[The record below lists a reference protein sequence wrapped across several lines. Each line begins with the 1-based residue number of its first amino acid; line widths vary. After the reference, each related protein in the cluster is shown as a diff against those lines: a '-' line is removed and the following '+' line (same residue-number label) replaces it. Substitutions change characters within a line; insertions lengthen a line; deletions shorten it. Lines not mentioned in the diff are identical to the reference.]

1 MEILQTFGS
10 SMLRILISHFI
21 QNWIF
26 SILSEV
32 WIALCVVPE
41 FWIKHYNNVSAKKD
55 NGSYFH
61 IPTGI
66 STRRGYLLK
75 NKKLAPRRVETA
87 PKNHRIENYDQNS

>member
-1 MEILQTFGS
+1 M
-10 SMLRILISHFI
+10 
-21 QNWIF
+21 
-26 SILSEV
+26 
-32 WIALCVVPE
+32 
-41 FWIKHYNNVSAKKD
+41 SAKKD